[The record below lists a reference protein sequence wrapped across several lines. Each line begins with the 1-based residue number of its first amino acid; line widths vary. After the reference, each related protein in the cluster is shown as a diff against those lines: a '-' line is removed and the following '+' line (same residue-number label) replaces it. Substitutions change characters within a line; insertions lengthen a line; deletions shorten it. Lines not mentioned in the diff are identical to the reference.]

1 MSDQRPASPGVWFPP
16 PTLFVAGFLLA
27 LALDRWVFSIRLGG
41 VSRPTLVVAGWLLI
55 AAGLSVVLWGML
67 TFTVARTAILPSRP
81 ARTIV
86 ATGPFRYSR
95 NPMYMGLSSIY
106 IGLSLLMG
114 MAWPIL
120 LLPVVLLSLYA
131 LVIRREERYLDDAFG
146 EEYAAYRGRVRRWL

>member
-1 MSDQRPASPGVWFPP
+1 VSDQRPASPGVWFPP

>member
-1 MSDQRPASPGVWFPP
+1 MSDEGPTSPGVWFPP
-16 PTLFVAGFLLA
+16 PSLFVAGFLLA
-27 LALDRWVFSIRLGG
+27 LALDRWVFSIRFGG
-41 VSRPTLVVAGWLLI
+41 ASRPTLVVAGWLLI
-55 AAGLSVVLWGML
+55 AAGLSVLLWAML

-95 NPMYMGLSSIY
+95 NPMYVGLSSIY

-120 LLPVVLLSLYA
+120 LLPLVLLSLYA

>member
-120 LLPVVLLSLYA
+120 LLPVVLLSLFA